1 MLSSRVFLFAALVFA
16 LCVGMQ
22 PAFSQTTISTGG
34 IVGVVTDQSGAVVP
48 GANVSIINK
57 ATGRQLSLTT
67 NSAGLYNSGPLT
79 PADYTVRVVA
89 PGFAT
94 AETNL
99 TVQVDNTANGNVA
112 LQVGAT
118 TTTVEVQATGATVN
132 TEQATVQGVITTQ
145 QIENLP
151 INGRNFLQLAQ
162 LEPGVQIQDGAVFD
176 PTKNGFSSISFGGRY
191 GRTARIEVDGGDISD
206 ENVGTTTMNIP
217 ASAIQEFQIEQSSL
231 DLSSGMTSSGA
242 VNISTRTGSNAYH
255 GEGFDYGR
263 WHNLGARIAPE
274 DLFFRREQF
283 GANVAGP
290 IVKDKV
296 FFFLDWERTRQDYSA
311 PVQLSGPFAPLSTSI
326 NQPFKE
332 HDAFARMDWQATNNI
347 KVFYRFD
354 YNINSN
360 VVPYIPDT
368 FQPFLNRDHTQDHL
382 AGVDWTTGKFT
393 HSFRFE
399 FLRFSNAISDAVAGS
414 GIFNPAPGVELAIG
428 GDPFCLTGGADPF
441 CSGTNFLAPQI
452 TQQHDHEY
460 KYDGS
465 TISGKHLIRYGVEV
479 NRILG
484 GGFASFLQ
492 LAPSVYDSYSAADQA
507 FAAASKAFP
516 GGAGNPLNYPVDA
529 AFLGNGIGYDTA
541 LPQFGF
547 PAGGQFDTRFS
558 AYIGDN
564 WKIRPN
570 LNISLGLHY
579 IRDTGR
585 SDSQLGPNS
594 AINVFGAGL
603 GDAVHQPN
611 RNFAPQVGI
620 AWDPR
625 KDGKTVIRA
634 GGGIYYENT
643 VWNNVLFDAPARL
656 QKGLFWSYQGTCG
669 SPNFCG
675 QAIGT
680 VYPQIVAAQQ
690 AYQAATLAAGPSAN
704 GSYIGSTLQD
714 GQGNGLDLF
723 APNFRTPYSIQLNA
737 GIQHEFRPGTVLS
750 VDYLRN
756 RGLHYL
762 VYYDTN
768 HQGAARYL
776 DKTAATNAI
785 NATLAACNAGSI
797 AQSLQPTGCKPVLT
811 DPTTWYQA
819 SISDYAS
826 HGLDS
831 AGSTFAYGVPNSG
844 AAFPGANP
852 NVGQNEMLFPIGYS
866 TYNGLDVSLKQ
877 QVKNPM
883 PGVRGLNLQVSYSLS
898 RLDSMVTDQDFG
910 GGLTDFDHYNHY
922 FGPSA
927 LDRTNQFSFGGIL
940 NIAHGFQLSLI
951 AHADSSLPQTLTV
964 SPGPQR
970 VPSTGQIFQSD
981 LTGDGTVGDVLPGT
995 NLGSFGRSVNPS
1007 NINNYINS
1015 YNSKYAGQ
1023 LTPAGQ
1029 ALVTNGLFSTLQL
1042 QQLGAVA
1049 PTLANAPAGQ
1059 VGMGGLFFADL
1070 GLTYIARIHES
1081 ITLQPSVTFYN
1092 VTNSQNFD
1100 QGNNILSGILQA
1112 AGPSVS
1118 NGYANSTT
1126 YGQRT
1131 THVTL
1136 GSGVYGQGGP
1146 RVMEFGLKLTF

>member
-1 MLSSRVFLFAALVFA
+1 MPKRMLSSRVFLFAALVFA
-16 LCVGMQ
+16 LCAGMQ

-34 IVGVVTDQSGAVVP
+34 IVGSVTDQSGAVVP

-57 ATGRQLSLTT
+57 ATGRQLNLTS

-89 PGFAT
+89 PGFAA
-94 AETNL
+94 AEINL

-176 PTKNGFSSISFGGRY
+176 PTKNGYSSISFGGRY

-263 WHNLGARIAPE
+263 WHNTAARIAPE

-290 IVKDKV
+290 IKKDKV
-296 FFFLDWERTRQDYSA
+296 FFFLDWERTRQDYAA
-311 PVQLSGPFAPLSTSI
+311 PVQLSGPFTPLSTSI

-332 HDAFARMDWQATNNI
+332 HDAFARMDWQATDNI

-360 VVPYIPDT
+360 VVPYISDT
-368 FQPFLNRDHTQDHL
+368 FQPFDNRDHAQDHL
-382 AGVDWTTGKFT
+382 AGIDWTTGKFT

-414 GIFNPAPGVELAIG
+414 GIFDPAPGIELAIG

-441 CSGTNFLAPQI
+441 CSGPNFLAPQI

-465 TISGKHLIRYGVEV
+465 TMWGKHLIRYGVEV

-484 GGFASFLQ
+484 GGFASFLA
-492 LAPSVYDSYSAADQA
+492 LAPAVWDSYSGPVDKPGSDLYLAARGP
-507 FAAASKAFP
+507 FP
-516 GGAGNPLNYPVDA
+516 GGLGNPLNYPVDA

-570 LNISLGLHY
+570 LNVSLGLHY

-594 AINVFGAGL
+594 AINLFGAGL

-656 QKGLFWSYQGTCG
+656 QQGLFWSYQGTCG
-669 SPNFCG
+669 NFCG
-675 QAIGT
+675 QPIGS

-723 APNFRTPYSIQLNA
+723 APNFRTPYSIQLNV

-750 VDYLRN
+750 IDYVRN

-776 DKTAATNAI
+776 DKNAASSAI
-785 NATLAACNAGSI
+785 NTTLGYCGVGSI
-797 AQSLQPTGCKPVLT
+797 GAAITNCPT
-811 DPTTWYQA
+811 DPLGPNDPNYSEYTPRPAAITDFA
-819 SISDYAS
+819 SN
-826 HGLDS
+826 GLDS
-831 AGSTFAYGVPNSG
+831 AGSSFAYGIPNSG

-852 NVGQNEMLFPIGYS
+852 NVGQNEMLFPIGHS
-866 TYNGLDVSLKQ
+866 TYNGMDVSFKQ

-883 PGVRGLNLQVSYSLS
+883 PGVRGVNLQVSYSLS

-910 GGLTDFDHYNHY
+910 GGLTDFDHYNNY

-940 NIAHGFQLSLI
+940 NIVHGFQLSLI

-964 SPGPQR
+964 SPGPER
-970 VPSTGQIFQSD
+970 VPGTAQIFQSD
-981 LTGDGTVGDVLPGT
+981 LTGDGTTGDVLPGT
-995 NLGSFGRSVNPS
+995 NIGSFGRSVNPS

-1029 ALVTNGLFSTLQL
+1029 ALVTAGLFSTLQL

-1049 PTLANAPAGQ
+1049 PQLANAPAGQ
-1059 VGMGGLFFADL
+1059 VGMGGLFF
-1070 GLTYIARIHES
+1070 G
-1081 ITLQPSVTFYN
+1081 
-1092 VTNSQNFD
+1092 
-1100 QGNNILSGILQA
+1100 
-1112 AGPSVS
+1112 
-1118 NGYANSTT
+1118 
-1126 YGQRT
+1126 
-1131 THVTL
+1131 
-1136 GSGVYGQGGP
+1136 
-1146 RVMEFGLKLTF
+1146 